1 MVGQLLF
8 SNNDLSGYLRTKEIS
23 MLAEIDSYG
32 EEEILNLS
40 TDELCDDCEKQYSS
54 PTIVVRKNNRD
65 RSTLK
70 QIFNTLLNQ
79 GGDQSL

>member
-1 MVGQLLF
+1 MLF

-40 TDELCDDCEKQYSS
+40 TDELCDYCEKQYSS

-65 RSTLK
+65 LK
-70 QIFNTLLNQ
+70 HTEAH
-79 GGDQSL
+79 